1 MSDNPWQ
8 HLFQNV
14 SNCIQTHLANFTGQ
28 PRDPSSSTS
37 KNSLFS
43 PSPSS
48 SLLSSKIYPANRDT
62 SSVQPKDVLN
72 KERRVKLRKLFG
84 KSPEWIMVFLRIS
97 FLAEVSSAPFRL
109 LKESFKAC
117 KIRTEGKSAA
127 PVTKEEL
134 GRATWTFLHTLAAQ
148 YPEHPTRQQKKD
160 VKELM
165 AILSRMYPCQ
175 ECADHFKEVI
185 KVNPVQAG
193 SHAEFSQWLC
203 HVHNVVNRSL
213 GKLVFPCE
221 RVDARWGKLE
231 CEQRECDLQGTTNF
245 D

>member
-14 SNCIQTHLANFTGQ
+14 SNCIQTQLANFTGQ
-28 PRDPSSSTS
+28 PQKPSSSTS
-37 KNSLFS
+37 KNTLFS
-43 PSPSS
+43 LSPSS
-48 SLLSSKIYPANRDT
+48 SHVSSKIYPANRDT

-72 KERRVKLRKLFG
+72 K
-84 KSPEWIMVFLRIS
+84 
-97 FLAEVSSAPFRL
+97 
-109 LKESFKAC
+109 
-117 KIRTEGKSAA
+117 GKSAA
-127 PVTKEEL
+127 PLTKEEL

-185 KVNPVQAG
+185 KYKRG
-193 SHAEFSQWLC
+193 LFTLY
-203 HVHNVVNRSL
+203 
-213 GKLVFPCE
+213 
-221 RVDARWGKLE
+221 D
-231 CEQRECDLQGTTNF
+231 
-245 D
+245 

>member
-1 MSDNPWQ
+1 MTRDSHFKRTKHHPSSDSLHSRPLVSATTPPSRVCNNMSDNPLQ
-8 HLFQNV
+8 HLFQKV

-28 PRDPSSSTS
+28 PQNPSSSTS
-37 KNSLFS
+37 KNTIFSLS
-43 PSPSS
+43 PPSS
-48 SLLSSKIYPANRDT
+48 HLSSKIYPANRDT
-62 SSVQPKDVLN
+62 SSVQAKDVLN
-72 KERRVKLRKLFG
+72 K
-84 KSPEWIMVFLRIS
+84 
-97 FLAEVSSAPFRL
+97 
-109 LKESFKAC
+109 
-117 KIRTEGKSAA
+117 GKSAA

-175 ECADHFKEVI
+175 ECADHFKEVLR
-185 KVNPVQAG
+185 VNPVQAG
-193 SHAEFSQWLC
+193 SHVEFSQWLC

-231 CEQRECDLQGTTNF
+231 CEQRACDLQGTTNF
-245 D
+245 DED